1 MNILQFLG
9 IALYTAGLVNL
20 IGKTHSGKKGKKGK
34 KAEFAACLISGIILC
49 SANAGLNLKI
59 AVSLSLLAASVIG
72 APFIQF
78 KKKGEK

>member
-1 MNILQFLG
+1 MNILQLLG

-20 IGKTHSGKKGKKGK
+20 IGKTHSGKKGK

-59 AVSLSLLAASVIG
+59 AVSLSIFAALLIG
-72 APFIQF
+72 IPSIYLN
-78 KKKGEK
+78 KKGEK

>member
-20 IGKTHSGKKGKKGK
+20 IGKTHYGKKGK

-78 KKKGEK
+78 NRKGEK

>member
-9 IALYTAGLVNL
+9 TGLYTAGLVNL
-20 IGKTHSGKKGKKGK
+20 IGKTHSGK

-72 APFIQF
+72 APFICLN
-78 KKKGEK
+78 KKGEK

>member
-1 MNILQFLG
+1 MNILQLLG

-20 IGKTHSGKKGKKGK
+20 IGKTHSGKKGK

-59 AVSLSLLAASVIG
+59 AVSLSIFVALLIG
-72 APFIQF
+72 IPSIYLN
-78 KKKGEK
+78 KKGEK

>member
-1 MNILQFLG
+1 MNVLQLLGTILYAVSLAAM
-9 IALYTAGLVNL
+9 IART
-20 IGKTHSGKKGKKGK
+20 ISGKQEDPK
-34 KAEFAACLISGIILC
+34 FLLPCLISGIILC

>member
-20 IGKTHSGKKGKKGK
+20 IGKTHYGK

-78 KKKGEK
+78 KKKGER